1 MRNVLFKA
9 LRETASGRFAI
20 GKNKVMAIAL
30 GIEESSECVTG
41 AAQLARALRGNL
53 GLYFTEE
60 TPEQVVQLF
69 GAQEAQD
76 YARTGSR
83 AEMTVVVEAD
93 EKGLRNL
100 ETDESLPATI
110 ETQLRQAGM
119 PTKLH
124 GGTVL
129 LTVSQY
135 TICEAGQRL
144 TADQARLCKAMG
156 IKMASFSVHPIAH
169 LFEGHLEQYEDV
181 KEESDAELENEELE
195 NNLENDNAIMEE
207 MEQ

>member
-30 GIEESSECVTG
+30 GTEESSECVTG

-60 TPEQVVQLF
+60 APEQVFQLF
-69 GAQEAQD
+69 DAQEAQD
-76 YARTGSR
+76 YARTGSL
-83 AEMTVVVEAD
+83 AEMTVIVEAD
-93 EKGLRNL
+93 EKGLRNF
-100 ETDESLPATI
+100 ETDEPLSATM

-119 PTKLH
+119 PTKLR
-124 GGTVL
+124 GGTIL
-129 LTVSQY
+129 LTVSKY

-156 IKMASFSVHPIAH
+156 VKMASFSVHPIAH
-169 LFEGHLEQYEDV
+169 LFEGRFEQYEDV
-181 KEESDAELENEELE
+181 KEGSDDEKETEAIEEVE
-195 NNLENDNAIMEE
+195 EVEE